1 MTKVLPHKVMVIVNT
16 QRVGARPDAP
26 PDALVLQQAQVGDAA
41 EVPPQLVVVVV
52 ARHGW
57 LAGARRVR
65 PSPHLLA
72 VLHVACGA
80 RASKWCG
87 WLQLHGAHDSAVR
100 RPRDTLV

>member
-1 MTKVLPHKVMVIVNT
+1 MLLTVTK
-16 QRVGARPDAP
+16 QRVGARPDSP

-52 ARHGW
+52 ARHGR

-80 RASKWCG
+80 RAKQAVWNMSVAW
-87 WLQLHGAHDSAVR
+87 GAR
-100 RPRDTLV
+100 